1 MKRFLRNSS
10 YLLLCLF
17 ASYNITGCKY
27 FQKKI
32 PPTELFAQAE
42 QFRKDDQLLDAAEG
56 YDTLVDQH
64 PDSEL
69 VPPAL
74 YYSGICKYSLSG
86 RALGPKSLKERESGL
101 SEGKKAL
108 YEQWID
114 YMQDHKNAFSYVEG
128 IDQYLYKGNE
138 FKTLLEKHPSSNLV
152 DDAAFQL
159 IRLHIRGKQSTNT
172 FSLEYAIQLYTDYFL
187 AYPQSP
193 YRQKGLEHL
202 MTLVEEQEGTIL
214 HYENINTA
222 FQEFASAAK
231 ALPEFSS
238 LAYHLALTF
247 LAGDDR
253 EHAASILEEP
263 SVIGFGTV
271 ETERTRLNIRSG
283 QGTNT
288 RIVTKVNK
296 GDRLLLLNR
305 SGDWYH
311 ILLPNGTEGY
321 AHRDFIREN

>member
-10 YLLLCLF
+10 YLLLCVF
-17 ASYNITGCKY
+17 ASYHITACKY
-27 FQKKI
+27 FQKKV
-32 PPTELFAQAE
+32 PPTELFAQSE
-42 QFRKDDQLLDAAEG
+42 QLRKDDRLLEAAEG

-86 RALGPKSLKERESGL
+86 RALGPKSLKEREGGL

-114 YMQDHKNAFSYVEG
+114 YMQDHKNVFSYIEG
-128 IDQYLYKGNE
+128 IDRYLYKGNE
-138 FKTLLEKHPSSNLV
+138 FKTLIEKHPSNNLV

-172 FSLEYAIQLYTDYFL
+172 FNLEYAIQLYTDYFT

-193 YRQKGLEHL
+193 YRQKGVEHL
-202 MTLVEEQEGTIL
+202 STLFEAQEGTIL
-214 HYENINTA
+214 HYDNINTA
-222 FQEFASAAK
+222 FQEFSSAAK
-231 ALPEFSS
+231 DLPGLRT
-238 LAYHLALTF
+238 LAYGLAVAF
-247 LAGDDR
+247 LAGNDR
-253 EHAASILEEP
+253 AHAASILGVP

-283 QGTNT
+283 KGTNT
-288 RIVTKVNK
+288 RIVTKADK
-296 GDRLLLLNR
+296 GDRLLLLSR
-305 SGDWYH
+305 SDVWYQ
-311 ILLPNGTEGY
+311 ILLPDGTLGY